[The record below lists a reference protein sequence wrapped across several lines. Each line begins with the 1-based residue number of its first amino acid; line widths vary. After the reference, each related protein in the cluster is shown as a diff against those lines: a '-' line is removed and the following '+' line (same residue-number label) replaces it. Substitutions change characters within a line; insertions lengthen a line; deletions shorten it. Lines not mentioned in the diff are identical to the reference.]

1 MKDEKSNPAK
11 DVTKRMTEEA
21 NNQEVVDTT
30 NPEEGTQDDELTS
43 ILDALGKDDAVAD
56 EPEKTPESSEDPDKP
71 FKKIG
76 NMTFKTEAEFE
87 TWAMKQNGEV
97 SRLTGELKKAQERL
111 EANPSKQTAV
121 DVNALMTQI
130 EVKNFFNSH
139 PDALEVKDIMAAAI
153 RSKKAG
159 NLAEARIIALRA
171 IGKEVEEDGG
181 NDTKTILKSGGGEGG
196 MSEGSYTNNDQMK
209 GTYDF
214 ADAALTGRI

>member
-1 MKDEKSNPAK
+1 
-11 DVTKRMTEEA
+11 MTEEA

-30 NPEEGTQDDELTS
+30 NPDEGNQDDELTS
-43 ILDALGKDDAVAD
+43 ILDALSKDDAVAD
-56 EPEKTPESSEDPDKP
+56 EPEKTPASSEDQDKP
-71 FKKIG
+71 FKKVG

-159 NLAEARIIALRA
+159 SLAEARVIALRA
-171 IGKEVEEDGG
+171 IGKEIEEDGG

-196 MSEGSYTNNDQMK
+196 ASEGSYTNNDQIK
-209 GTYDF
+209 GVSDF
-214 ADAALTGRI
+214 ADAVLTRRI